1 MYDKMKMG
9 VNEAF
14 AQIGPRKGMLKKKC
28 PPMNTYGSAVWNAI
42 QFHSNPYKVGFGHLV
57 FMDADTRELY
67 DYVKELGKVID
78 LRNFDSDANALRSIG
93 VF

>member
-1 MYDKMKMG
+1 MYDKMKIG

-28 PPMNTYGSAVWNAI
+28 PPMNTYGSAVWNGI
-42 QFHSNPYKVGFGHLV
+42 QSYSNPYKVGIGHIL

-67 DYVKELGKVID
+67 EYVRELGRSVN
-78 LRNFDSDANALRSIG
+78 LRNFDQDANVLREIG
-93 VF
+93 IF

>member
-42 QFHSNPYKVGFGHLV
+42 QMYSNPYKVGMVHIL

-67 DYVKELGKVID
+67 EYVRELGRSVD
-78 LRNFDSDANALRSIG
+78 LRNFDQDANVLREIG
-93 VF
+93 IF

>member
-14 AQIGPRKGMLKKKC
+14 VQIGPRKGMLKKKC

-42 QFHSNPYKVGFGHLV
+42 LMYSNPYKVGFGHLF
-57 FMDADTRELY
+57 FMDAETRELY

>member
-1 MYDKMKMG
+1 MYDKIIMG
-9 VNEAF
+9 MNEAF
-14 AQIGPRKGMLKKKC
+14 VQIGSRKGLLKKKC

-42 QFHSNPYKVGFGHLV
+42 QSYSNPYKVGLGHLL
-57 FMDADTRELY
+57 FMDRETKELY
-67 DYVKELGKVID
+67 DYVRQIGKQID

>member
-14 AQIGPRKGMLKKKC
+14 AQIGTRKGMLKKKC
-28 PPMNTYGSAVWNAI
+28 PPMNTYGAAVWNAI
-42 QFHSNPYKVGFGHLV
+42 QSYSNPYKVGMVHIL

-67 DYVKELGKVID
+67 EYVRELGKSVD
-78 LRNFDSDANALRSIG
+78 LRNFDQDANVLREIG
-93 VF
+93 IF

>member
-1 MYDKMKMG
+1 MYDKMKIG

-42 QFHSNPYKVGFGHLV
+42 QFYSNPYKVGFGHLF
-57 FMDADTRELY
+57 FMDAETRELY
-67 DYVKELGKVID
+67 DYVKDLGKSID